1 MRAGLALVQELVRLH
16 KGTISVSSTVDRG
29 TTFTVAIPLGRSHLP
44 QDRVGGERTI
54 ASTAVRAEVYV
65 QEALR
70 WLPTDDTTEVTEKV
84 EVSPQFP
91 HGGRILIAD
100 DNPDMRAYVSRLL

>member
-1 MRAGLALVQELVRLH
+1 M
-16 KGTISVSSTVDRG
+16 
-29 TTFTVAIPLGRSHLP
+29 AIPLGRSHLP

-70 WLPTDDTTEVTEKV
+70 WLPTDDTTEVTEKA